1 MAGRAHCRSGSVRS
15 QNGPTTRALA
25 ASHSDAGIWRPAAP
39 VACCAFGVLYS
50 GCLGTAHGVRGGLP
64 SLSGLPVR
72 SAAVPSR
79 QAQST
84 ASEASQ
90 VEHGGLGSRR
100 PLWLGHIQPP
110 SPKHLPSFAPPA
122 VLQGVP
128 LVAREPREVHVHG
141 FGEAPA
147 APEGSLRVRGS

>member
-1 MAGRAHCRSGSVRS
+1 MATGRSGGMLCIR
-15 QNGPTTRALA
+15 
-25 ASHSDAGIWRPAAP
+25 
-39 VACCAFGVLYS
+39 VLYS
-50 GCLGTAHGVRGGLP
+50 GCLGTAYGVRGGLP

-110 SPKHLPSFAPPA
+110 SPRHLPSFAPPA

-128 LVAREPREVHVHG
+128 LVARERR
-141 FGEAPA
+141 
-147 APEGSLRVRGS
+147 EGSRLRIRRGIRSPGGLVGLGRRQGPPGATGDLSGSVRDHTGAGPR